1 MKFTEAGDSWE
12 FTCQHGPQ
20 ECEGNRV
27 MACMR
32 DQIPNM
38 MELLPVVNCVME
50 ERESDPYVEA
60 AVCMEELG
68 VTSTTPEAVEQ
79 VAVLWLVW

>member
-1 MKFTEAGDSWE
+1 
-12 FTCQHGPQ
+12 
-20 ECEGNRV
+20 
-27 MACMR
+27 MR

-79 VAVLWLVW
+79 VAW